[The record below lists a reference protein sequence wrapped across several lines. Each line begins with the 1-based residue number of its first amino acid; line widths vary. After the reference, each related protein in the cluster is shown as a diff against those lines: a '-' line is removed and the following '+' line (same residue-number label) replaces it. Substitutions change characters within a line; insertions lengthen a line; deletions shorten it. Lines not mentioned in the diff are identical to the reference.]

1 MFRENGTTV
10 FLEWKPEP
18 GVTHTANAYPSP
30 PLIST
35 ESTRIQLILLYN
47 IVYNVSIIAT
57 LHGMEWEPNPNGV
70 ECKGKSTIAS
80 YPGLLILFNHE
91 KARPG
96 YETKG
101 LFTNYSMTLSL
112 DLLLL
117 VSH

>member
-1 MFRENGTTV
+1 MHSADRDT
-10 FLEWKPEP
+10 FLEGTNITFICPP
-18 GVTHTANAYPSP
+18 GLVLTGPSR
-30 PLIST
+30 ST
-35 ESTRIQLILLYN
+35 CMGN
-47 IVYNVSIIAT
+47 
-57 LHGMEWEPNPNGV
+57 GEWEPNPNGV

-80 YPGLLILFNHE
+80 YPGLLMLFNHE
-91 KARPG
+91 KAWPG